1 MADLKINLSSIKQ
14 MFSSE
19 EMTKKYIEKEK
30 NSSFSLPA
38 HFKDDLFH
46 EIIKGMDVYHT
57 KKAQEA
63 IVYIPGGGFIS
74 DPSDYQLRF
83 AREMGAST
91 KQTVYC
97 LIYPKTPN
105 YGRDE
110 IVHKV
115 KEVVH
120 ALCKEYSG
128 VSLVSDSAGSAIA
141 LSVMDELDV
150 NYKRVVFLSPLV
162 DLRYDSD
169 AQEELEK
176 EDEMLAFP
184 GVRMLADLYR
194 NHYKADNPLVSPVLL
209 RKLKKVPS
217 LIIVGKKE
225 MMLHDARLLK
235 EKYET
240 LQIKYIYHEVDDMMH
255 DFVFYPIEEGEK
267 YRKEVFTFLQK

>member
-1 MADLKINLSSIKQ
+1 

-30 NSSFSLPA
+30 SASFSLPA

-46 EIIKGMDVYHT
+46 EVIKEMDVYHT
-57 KKAQEA
+57 KKTKEA

-83 AREMGAST
+83 AREMGRAT
-91 KQTVYC
+91 NQTVYC

-105 YGRDE
+105 HTRDDMVE
-110 IVHKV
+110 KV
-115 KEVVH
+115 KDVVRS
-120 ALCKEYSG
+120 LCKEYHG

-150 NYKRVVFLSPLV
+150 KVHKVVFLSPLV

-169 AQEELEK
+169 FQKRLEK
-176 EDEMLAFP
+176 EDEMLSYP

-240 LQIKYIYHEVDDMMH
+240 LQIECIYHEVDDMMH
-255 DFVFYPIEEGEK
+255 DFVFYPIEEGKK
-267 YRKEVFTFLQK
+267 YRKEVFAFIQK